1 MVSIC
6 VKSTGRF
13 WISEKTVLFCFLN
26 LISVFLKILSNAHV
40 SQLLKE
46 RKNIVG
52 FISCHTWN
60 QVEII
65 YVHSTRI
72 HIVPFPF
79 FTEIKG
85 NNIGKETDSDTF
97 RNRQKET

>member
-1 MVSIC
+1 MI
-6 VKSTGRF
+6 
-13 WISEKTVLFCFLN
+13 
-26 LISVFLKILSNAHV
+26 
-40 SQLLKE
+40 E

-52 FISCHTWN
+52 FISCRAWN

-65 YVHSTRI
+65 YVHSPCI
-72 HIVPFPF
+72 HIAPFPF

-85 NNIGKETDSDTF
+85 NNVGKETDSDTF